1 MDLPAWF
8 DSFLR
13 PSADRSAEIAG
24 ALEAAGIRHRAVE
37 LAGGRFI
44 VAWPKGGSRD
54 PRYRVKVVTAHH
66 DRVPGTPG
74 ALDNSAACLQ
84 LVEFLSSGR
93 GAFNTLVVF
102 TDREE
107 LGSAARWTAPGAP
120 SDQGSYELGR
130 AFLGASAKGRFP
142 DAMGLRSAMVF
153 PLDVSGRGGAL
164 VLSRATERLARRSG
178 DDRKGGAPDSIIAE
192 TDAMA
197 RTVERMMA
205 GRAPVIRASVPFG
218 EDLGFML
225 AGVPAL
231 TVTVLPRAEAEAL
244 AGLSELPAW
253 ASPTEPGSM
262 SPATWRSLHGPDDTP
277 ALFTDDAFDL
287 VSRFLERLAALRVP
301 ASVA

>member
-1 MDLPAWF
+1 MRALREEEMRQLVAQAKWASICTVDESGAPYAIEATPFLMD
-8 DSFLR
+8 DSVCFMISPR
-13 PSADRSAEIAG
+13 GGTFRNMAG
-24 ALEAAGIRHRAVE
+24 N
-37 LAGGRFI
+37 
-44 VAWPKGGSRD
+44 
-54 PRYRVKVVTAHH
+54 
-66 DRVPGTPG
+66 DRVLLKSGARPG
-74 ALDNSAACLQ
+74 D
-84 LVEFLSSGR
+84 
-93 GAFNTLVVF
+93 
-102 TDREE
+102 
-107 LGSAARWTAPGAP
+107 
-120 SDQGSYELGR
+120 
-130 AFLGASAKGRFP
+130 
-142 DAMGLRSAMVF
+142 
-153 PLDVSGRGGAL
+153 AL
-164 VLSRATERLARRSG
+164 VLSRATERLARRAG

-253 ASPTEPGSM
+253 ASPSEPGSM
-262 SPATWRSLHGPDDTP
+262 APATWRRIHGPEDTP

-287 VSRFLERLAALRVP
+287 VSRFLQRLAALRVP

>member
-1 MDLPAWF
+1 MDLPPWF
-8 DSFLR
+8 DRFMSPL
-13 PSADRSAEIAG
+13 ADRSSVIAG
-24 ALEAAGIRHRAVE
+24 ALGAAGVRHRALE
-37 LAGGRFI
+37 LSGGRFV
-44 VAWPKGGSRD
+44 VAWPRGGSRD

-84 LVEFLSSGR
+84 LVGFLSSGQ

-107 LGSAARWTAPGAP
+107 LGSPAFLAESATP
-120 SDQGSYELGR
+120 SDQGSYALGR
-130 AFLGASAKGRFP
+130 AFLGASAEGRFP
-142 DAMGLRSAMVF
+142 EAMGLRSSMVF
-153 PLDVSGRGGAL
+153 PLDVSGRGDAL
-164 VLSRATERLARRSG
+164 VLSRATERLARRNDG
-178 DDRKGGAPDSIIAE
+178 GRRGGASESMVAE

-225 AGVPAL
+225 AGLPAL

-244 AGLSELPAW
+244 ARPGDLPAW
-253 ASPTEPGSM
+253 ASPSEPGSRT
-262 SPATWRSLHGPDDTP
+262 PETWRRIHGPDDTP
-277 ALFTDDAFDL
+277 ALYTDDAFDL
-287 VSRFLERLAALRVP
+287 VSRFLRRLAALRVP